1 MVSYIQPADVAA
13 VVGFKEDGN
22 MNEKNTK
29 AVGWFFMILGIAYLI
44 NPFDV
49 PGPIDDVLAMSAG
62 TILKIVFDIPSRE
75 IEHELLSSHS
85 RQSSWNPQDPLRMS
99 LDKI

>member
-13 VVGFKEDGN
+13 VIGFKEDGN

-62 TILKIVFDIPSRE
+62 TILKIVFDMASK
-75 IEHELLSSHS
+75 SAVK
-85 RQSSWNPQDPLRMS
+85 
-99 LDKI
+99 KISKRKVVESDTEEGYRS